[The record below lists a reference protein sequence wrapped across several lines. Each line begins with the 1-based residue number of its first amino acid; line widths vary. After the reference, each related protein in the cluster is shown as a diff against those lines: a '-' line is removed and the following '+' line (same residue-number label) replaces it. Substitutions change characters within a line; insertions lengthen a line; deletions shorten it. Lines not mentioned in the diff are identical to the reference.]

1 MKKGFM
7 YFCLAALLSSCGQTK
22 EKKDETP
29 LSVKVSQ
36 ATSLSAESNREFTFI
51 SKPFKTTDLSFRVG
65 GPIDRFEVYE
75 GNYYKRGDIIAEIDS
90 RDFRIRK
97 ERVEAVYTQAKAE
110 YERIKILYEK
120 NNLSASAYEKARAEY
135 TSAKTA
141 FETATNELDDTR
153 LIAPFNGYVGEVY
166 MEKYQ
171 DVKATQPV
179 LSFIDIDQLRVEAYV
194 TQDIA
199 FGLQQKFGN
208 GQQKPGSGQQNP
220 DSSQKLSEV
229 SLYFDANPDT
239 PYRARITEISKST
252 TRNNLS
258 YLLTALLPNP
268 QGKLLGGMSGKVSF
282 HVPVTESKTMITV
295 PQTAL
300 CHRPTVGDYVYV
312 IDQQTQKAEQRMVTV
327 GNLLPQNRIS
337 IVDGLKENEMVAV
350 SGLRFLSDGIT
361 VTIAQEAQ
369 ARPATAKK

>member
-75 GNYYKRGDIIAEIDS
+75 GNYYHRGDIIAEIDS

-97 ERVEAVYTQAKAE
+97 ERAEAVYMQAKAE

-120 NNLSASAYEKARAEY
+120 KNLSASAYEKARAEY

-141 FETATNELDDTR
+141 FDTATNELNDTH
-153 LIAPFNGYVGEVY
+153 LVAPFNGYVGEVY
-166 MEKYQ
+166 MEKFQ
-171 DVKATQPV
+171 EVKATQPV

-199 FGLQQKFGN
+199 FGLQQKSASG
-208 GQQKPGSGQQNP
+208 QKPGNSQQ
-220 DSSQKLSEV
+220 LSEV

-239 PYRARITEISKST
+239 TYRARITEISKST

-268 QGKLLGGMSGKVSF
+268 QGKLLGGMSGKVLF
-282 HVPVTESKTMITV
+282 HLPPTESKTMITIL
-295 PQTAL
+295 QTAL

-312 IDQQTQKAEQRMVTV
+312 IDPQTRKVEQRTVTA

-337 IVDGLKENEMVAV
+337 IVDGLKENEAVAV
-350 SGLRFLSDGIT
+350 SGLRFLSDGMT
-361 VTIAQEAQ
+361 VTI
-369 ARPATAKK
+369 KN